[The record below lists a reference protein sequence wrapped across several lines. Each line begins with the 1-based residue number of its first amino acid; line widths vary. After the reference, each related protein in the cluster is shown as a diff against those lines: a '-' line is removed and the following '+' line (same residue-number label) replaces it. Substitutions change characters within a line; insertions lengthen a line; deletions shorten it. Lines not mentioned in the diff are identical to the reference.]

1 MIQPRTQTEA
11 YWGADFALTDTDI
24 EQIYNHFLEV
34 ERPQTADEITQ
45 MIMAYRVAEEASQVK
60 KKLSGRTIYQP
71 KNSYD
76 IGDKLVFPA
85 LQFAHGDV
93 TAVRDGYNPHDGQFK
108 VISVTMDDDPRE
120 FAAALQPDHPLNAG
134 NDAAVD
140 DLLQVDLDEL
150 VAQYGSWVKTAVA
163 HELAERAEFVK
174 LGDVWFV
181 KQLMAEVNAGHLHLT
196 EAVLEINEGGPL
208 PTEEIVPHLDMDP
221 SLDPLV
227 QHFSLNYHLLEDPRF
242 DEVAPKDEVA
252 WFLNRLEP
260 DEVRNTPDR
269 LHYQPIPHDRALLSP
284 QLLLLERELDDEWSE
299 LEEPASPQPVVFTL
313 LFPHRHAGVIP
324 LSSRIRPLFPPSNS
338 PRQRVVFIDDQTEEE
353 VIGWVV
359 QDSRYIFGLGEWYE
373 KNGIPIGGFVHI
385 NPGPKPGVLSL
396 GFDRRRP
403 QREWV
408 RLATAVDNRIQ
419 FELQRRSVGCGF
431 DDLMIVGTDVV
442 AAIDALWRRAD
453 NQQRTVSSLLAE
465 IFPKLSELTP
475 QSAVHAKTLYSA
487 INMLRRVPPG
497 PLFAELVRH
506 QAFVPV
512 GDHYWQFDRNRWQD
526 GA

>member
-1 MIQPRTQTEA
+1 MIQPRTQNET
-11 YWGADFALTDTDI
+11 YWGPDFALTNTDI

-34 ERPQTADEITQ
+34 ERPQTTDEIVR
-45 MIMAYRVAEEASQVK
+45 MIMAYRVAEEASTVK

-71 KNSYD
+71 QNSYEL
-76 IGDKLVFPA
+76 GDQLVFPA

-108 VISVTMDDDPRE
+108 VIAVEIEKESRE
-120 FAAALQPDHPLNAG
+120 FAADLQPEHILNADEG
-134 NDAAVD
+134 NALAELV
-140 DLLQVDLDEL
+140 QVDVDEL
-150 VAQYGSWVKTAVA
+150 VALYGAQVKTAVA
-163 HELAERAEFVK
+163 KELTERAEFVK
-174 LGDVWFV
+174 VGHVWFV
-181 KQLMAEVNAGHLHLT
+181 KQLMAEVNAGHLHLA
-196 EAVLEINEGGPL
+196 EAVLEINSGGPL
-208 PTEEIVPHLDMDP
+208 PTEEILPHLDMDP
-221 SLDPLV
+221 TLDTSV
-227 QHFSLNYHLLEDPRF
+227 QHFSLNYYLMADSRF
-242 DEVAPKDEVA
+242 DEVAPKGEVA
-252 WFLNRLEP
+252 WFLQRLEP
-260 DEVRNTPDR
+260 EEVQKAPDR

-284 QLLLLERELDDEWSE
+284 QLLLLERELDDEWSD

-313 LFPHRHAGVIP
+313 LFPHRYAGVIP
-324 LSSRIRPLFPPSNS
+324 LGSRIRPLFPPTNS
-338 PRQRVVFIDDQTEEE
+338 PRQRVRFIDDQTEEE

-359 QDSRYIFGLGEWYE
+359 HEHRYIYGLGDWYE

-385 NPGPKPGVLSL
+385 QPGPEPGVLSL
-396 GFDRRRP
+396 GYDRRRP

-408 RLATAVDNRIQ
+408 RLATAVDNRIH

-431 DDLMIVGTDVV
+431 DDLMVVGTDVV
-442 AAIDALWRRAD
+442 AAIDVLWRRAE

-487 INMLRRVPPG
+487 INMLRRMPPG

-506 QAFVPV
+506 QAFLPV
-512 GDHYWQFDRNRWQD
+512 GDHYWQFDKNRWQE

>member
-1 MIQPRTQTEA
+1 VIQPRTQTET
-11 YWGADFALTDTDI
+11 YWGADFTLTKTDI

-34 ERPQTADEITQ
+34 ERPQTADEITR
-45 MIMAYRVAEEASQVK
+45 MLMAYRVAEEASQVK

-71 KNSYD
+71 QSSYD
-76 IGDKLVFPA
+76 IGTKLVFPA

-108 VISVTMDDDPRE
+108 VITVEIDKESRE
-120 FAAALQPDHPLNAG
+120 FATDLTPEHALNADNG
-134 NDAAVD
+134 DAVEL
-140 DLLQVDLDEL
+140 LLQVDVDEL
-150 VAQYGSWVKTAVA
+150 VTQYGGWVKTAVA
-163 HELAERAEFVK
+163 QELKERAEFVE

-181 KQLMAEVNAGHLHLT
+181 KQLMAEVNAGHLHLA

-221 SLDPLV
+221 SLDPSV
-227 QHFSLNYHLLEDPRF
+227 QYFSLNYHLLEDPRF
-242 DEVAPKDEVA
+242 DEVAPKDKVS
-252 WFLNRLEP
+252 WFLQRMEP
-260 DEVRNTPDR
+260 DEVQKTPER
-269 LHYQPIPHDRALLSP
+269 LLYQPIPHDRALLSP
-284 QLLLLERELDDEWSE
+284 QLLLLERELDDEWSDIA
-299 LEEPASPQPVVFTL
+299 EPPSPQPVVFTL
-313 LFPHRHAGVIP
+313 MFPHRHAGVIP

-338 PRQRVVFIDDQTEEE
+338 PRQRVRFIDDQTQEE

-359 QDSRYIFGLGEWYE
+359 QEARYIYGLGEWYE

-385 NPGPKPGVLSL
+385 QPGPEPGVLNI

-408 RLATAVDNRIQ
+408 RLATAVDNRIH

-453 NQQRTVSSLLAE
+453 SHQRTVSSLLAE

-487 INMLRRVPPG
+487 INMLRRIPPG

-506 QAFVPV
+506 PAFVPV
-512 GDHYWQFDRNRWQD
+512 GDHYWQFDRTRWQE